1 MNEMEKNVLELNL
14 DLLPLPA
21 MNCDDETNFMARKV
35 EYVIGVWMILSVC
48 QLVSNPLLTVYQ
60 SCTAKK

>member
-1 MNEMEKNVLELNL
+1 MEKNVLELNL

-35 EYVIGVWMILSVC
+35 EYVIGV
-48 QLVSNPLLTVYQ
+48 
-60 SCTAKK
+60 